1 MSAFFRQPTH
11 YTARRMP
18 RAAGIEQ
25 TIKELPI
32 GIQG

>member
-1 MSAFFRQPTH
+1 MSAFLPQSMH

-25 TIKELPI
+25 TIKEFLI
-32 GIQG
+32 GI